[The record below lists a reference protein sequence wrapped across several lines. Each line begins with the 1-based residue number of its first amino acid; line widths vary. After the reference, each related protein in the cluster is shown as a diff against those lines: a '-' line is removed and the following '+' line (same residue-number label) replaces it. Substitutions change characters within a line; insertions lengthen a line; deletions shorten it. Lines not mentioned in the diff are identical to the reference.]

1 MWTLLS
7 LRWQILI
14 VLGIGAALAWTIDAV
29 LALVAGNSLTI
40 LQMISLTATLVGAV
54 LTWFAELS
62 WRWIWRRF
70 PFLQRKTF
78 PDLNG
83 KWKGTLISTW
93 IDPDTG
99 LPKAPIPITVVI
111 NQGLFATSVRLRT
124 NESTSMSTRVFLE
137 PDHCARHFRFCYN
150 YRNEPQAQVNHRS
163 APHDGHAILE
173 LDYDDDK
180 DRLNGRYFTSRKTT
194 GDLELRRQRT
204 R

>member
-1 MWTLLS
+1 MWSLLP

-14 VLGIGAALAWTIDAV
+14 VIGIGAALAWTVDAV
-29 LALVAGNSLTI
+29 AALVTGHSPTI
-40 LQMISLTATLVGAV
+40 LQIISMTATLVGAA
-54 LTWFAELS
+54 LTGFAELS
-62 WRWIWRRF
+62 WRWLWHRC
-70 PFLQRKTF
+70 PSLQRKAF

-83 KWKGTLISTW
+83 KWEGTLQSTW

-99 LPKAPIPITVVI
+99 QPKAPIPVTVTI

-124 NESTSMSTRVFLE
+124 SKSTSMSTRVFLE
-137 PDHCARHFRFCYN
+137 PDHGARHFRLCYN
-150 YRNEPQAQVNHRS
+150 YRNEPQAQVNYRS

-180 DRLNGRYFTSRKTT
+180 DRLRGRYFTSRKTT
-194 GDLELRRQRT
+194 GDFDVLRKRT